1 MTKKLTNCPD
11 CGKLVSKLAKA
22 CPDCGRPL
30 KKSGGPKEGLFLR
43 TLNAGCAFVLVLLV
57 AAMIAV
63 GVALFVPEWRAQVLA
78 WLKPVLDLFGGG

>member
-1 MTKKLTNCPD
+1 MAKKLTNCPD

-43 TLNAGCAFVLVLLV
+43 TLNIGCGVVLLLLV

-63 GVALFVPEWRAQVLA
+63 GVLLLVPEWRAQVLA
-78 WLKPVLDLFGGG
+78 WIEPVLELFRSG